1 MKKKII
7 LLASLTVILLLSGC
21 WDVSEPQRMYYVH
34 GVGIDIKD
42 NQYEVYLQ
50 LINYADVAKSET
62 ANPGAP
68 KAEVGHAKGKTME
81 EAIYK
86 LYNSIDLEVFWGHM
100 SYLILSEEALKSDH
114 VISIFDSFIRFRET
128 RYQIYVHCTQEP
140 LEEILLVTPTLDKSI
155 TSSKLSNPLNTGSQ
169 EVSIEPVNFRNLI
182 LALNE
187 PSHEVKLP
195 LISINKNWRDSEE
208 ESLPETHLEGIGIL
222 SNDGFKGIMKGD
234 ATRGTQWMQKQTS
247 RGDLTFI
254 LDSSKKDY
262 LTVDLEKHKLEVK
275 PIVKKNEVQ
284 FEINIHVDATIN
296 GFKGDITSDQ
306 IRKGISKK
314 VKEEIKTTYEE
325 GLKIDSDI
333 YRLSEYVYRYN
344 VKAWKKVEE
353 GGKVPLTKDSISNIN
368 VHVNKIN
375 PGRKTFEET
384 IKK

>member
-50 LINYADVAKSET
+50 LINYANVAKSET
-62 ANPGAP
+62 ASPLGP
-68 KAEVGHAKGKTME
+68 KAEIGHAKGKTME

-86 LYNSIDLEVFWGHM
+86 LYDSIDLEVFWGHM
-100 SYLILSEEALKSDH
+100 SYLILSEEALKSEH

-128 RYQIYVHCTQEP
+128 RYQIYVQCTQEP
-140 LEEILLVTPTLDKSI
+140 LEEILLVTPILDKSI
-155 TSSKLSNPLNTGSQ
+155 TSSKLSNPLTTGSF
-169 EVSIEPVNFRNLI
+169 EASVEPVNFRNLI

-208 ESLPETHLEGIGIL
+208 ESSPETHLEGIGIL
-222 SNDGFKGIMKGD
+222 SKDGFKGIIKGD

-247 RGDLTFI
+247 RGDLTI
-254 LDSSKKDY
+254 TLDSSEKDY
-262 LTVDLEKHKLEVK
+262 LTLDLEKHKLEVK
-275 PIVKKNEVQ
+275 PIVKDNEVQ
-284 FEINIHVDATIN
+284 FEIDVIVDGTIN
-296 GFKGDITSDQ
+296 GFKGKVTSDE
-306 IRKGISKK
+306 IRKGIIKK
-314 VKEEIKTTYEE
+314 VKEEIKKTYEE
-325 GLKIDSDI
+325 GLKIDTDI
-333 YRLSEYVYRYN
+333 YRLSEYLYRYN
-344 VKAWKKVEE
+344 VKAWKKLEVD
-353 GGKVPLTKDSISNIN
+353 GKVPLTKDSISTIN

-384 IKK
+384 IK